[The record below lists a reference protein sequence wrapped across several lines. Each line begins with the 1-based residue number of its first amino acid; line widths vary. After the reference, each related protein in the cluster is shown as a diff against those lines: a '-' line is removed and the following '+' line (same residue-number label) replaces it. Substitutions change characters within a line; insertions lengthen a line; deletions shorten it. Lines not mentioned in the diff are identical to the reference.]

1 MEPDKSGLAAKL
13 DRIQNLD
20 DVRAVAPG
28 VEVGAQHRQEGSS
41 LAAEHGLNPGDAKAF
56 ENAGW
61 TFVKPSQSGA
71 RPGQSGAPTA
81 DHDVVVDAD
90 GHLKV
95 VGHALNV
102 KFEPSLSRDDAEGIL
117 GRYGLSIRRAMG
129 FAPNLFLVD
138 GAQDD
143 MLSKAKS
150 LNQLDDVVYAEPVLI
165 EPIQGRR

>member
-1 MEPDKSGLAAKL
+1 MPLDKSGLAAKL
-13 DRIQNLD
+13 DQIQNLD

-28 VEVGAQHRQEGSS
+28 VDVEAADRQEGSS

-61 TFVKPSQSGA
+61 TFVRAGQVKA
-71 RPGQSGAPTA
+71 GQSGAP
-81 DHDVVVDAD
+81 VVVDAD

-102 KFEPSLSRDDAEGIL
+102 KFEPSLSRDAAEGIL

-129 FAPNLFLVD
+129 FSPNLFLVD

>member
-1 MEPDKSGLAAKL
+1 MQPDKSGLAAKL
-13 DRIQNLD
+13 EQIQSLD

-28 VEVGAQHRQEGSS
+28 VDVAAGDRQEGSS
-41 LAAEHGLNPGDAKAF
+41 LAAERGLNPGDAKAF
-56 ENAGW
+56 EKAGW
-61 TFVKPSQSGA
+61 TFVKP
-71 RPGQSGAPTA
+71 GQGSAPAA

-102 KFEPSLSRDDAEGIL
+102 KFDPSLSRDAAEGIL
-117 GRYGLSIRRAMG
+117 GRYGLSIRREMG
-129 FAPNLFLVD
+129 FAPNLFLVT

-143 MLSKAKS
+143 IVSKAKS
-150 LNQLDDVVYAEPVLI
+150 LNQLDGVVYAEPVLI